1 MAWRFVA
8 CAALAALA
16 IGTGAERA
24 HAEDAERLSFE
35 RALGLAHE
43 LPELVA
49 MRQVARDERAIRL
62 PRPWQPLEVLVTP
75 QARIAPRSS
84 RGIEGVLSIQQAIPL
99 AGVNAARRSVL
110 ERQADARSARAA
122 AMTLEAR
129 LAVASAWIAAWRARE
144 RRVTAERE
152 YELASSI
159 VSVTER
165 GVRAGVFTAPELAD
179 AKAYLAEAD
188 VRRTDA
194 EGEVTHEGFELAR
207 ATART
212 GALLADGPL
221 PVIPLPPATSHAQL
235 VARAR
240 AMPAVTA
247 KLVAARA
254 SRARA
259 AEERATR
266 RASLIVGAE
275 IFRDEPGGLAVGLT
289 AGIALPHDRGQRE
302 ARQHELEAQL
312 AEAEATQLV
321 ARGISELES
330 ALHEVQH
337 TGEVLAKLRD
347 VLVPAAEEAAARRQR
362 AVEVGEST
370 IVELLAARRTAL
382 LARARLTDAEAAHVW
397 ARIEAWLL
405 LEATG
410 GSS

>member
-1 MAWRFVA
+1 MVRMLAAW
-8 CAALAALA
+8 AALA
-16 IGTGAERA
+16 IVASAGRA
-24 HAEDAERLSFE
+24 HAEDTQRLSFE
-35 RALGLAHE
+35 RALGLAQE

-49 MRQVARDERAIRL
+49 LRQVARDERAIAL
-62 PRPWQPLEVLVTP
+62 PLPWQPLEVLVTP
-75 QARIAPRSS
+75 QARLAPQGS
-84 RGIEGVLSIQQAIPL
+84 RGLEGVVSIQQAIPL
-99 AGVNAARRSVL
+99 ARIGKARRTVL
-110 ERQADARSARAA
+110 EREADAREARAA

-129 LAVASAWIAAWRARE
+129 LAVASAWISAWRARE
-144 RRVTAERE
+144 RRAAAERE
-152 YELASSI
+152 YELASEI
-159 VSVTER
+159 VRVTER

-194 EGEVTHEGFELAR
+194 EGEVTHEGFALAR
-207 ATART
+207 AMARSGVVLT
-212 GALLADGPL
+212 DGPL
-221 PVIPLPPATSHAQL
+221 PQIPLPPANVQAEL
-235 VARAR
+235 ALRAK

-275 IFRDEPGGLAVGLT
+275 VFRDEPGGLAVGVT
-289 AGIALPHDRGQRE
+289 AGLALPHDRGQRE
-302 ARQHELEAQL
+302 ARQHELEARL
-312 AEAEATQLV
+312 AEAEAAQLV
-321 ARGISELES
+321 ARGIGELES
-330 ALHEVQH
+330 ALHEVEH

-347 VLVPAAEEAAARRQR
+347 VLVPAAEDAAARRQR

-410 GSS
+410 GGS